1 MLSDLLNKTKTTLSF
16 EVSPPKTEDE
26 FNAVFEKLDSLA
38 ALQPDFISCTYGAGG
53 SSAGKTVEMAAYIQH
68 RLNIDTM
75 AHMTCVGFKRED
87 LQKNC
92 ELLEKEGIR
101 YVMALRGDRPKTM
114 SDEQFESREFLYATD
129 MIRYLKANTSL
140 SIAGGCYPE
149 KHYEAESF
157 ESDLRHLKE
166 KVDAGADFL
175 VTQLFF
181 DNDIFYRFRE
191 KAESFGIT
199 APICAGIMPITSAKQ
214 IGKSVNLSG
223 SSVPKALEDMI
234 AKYGD
239 DKEDMRKAGVD
250 YAVHQILD
258 LKERGVDG
266 IHIYTMNRPK
276 TTAEIVTQ
284 IS

>member
-1 MLSDLLNKTKTTLSF
+1 MLADLLKKTKTTISF
-16 EVSPPKTEDE
+16 EVLSPKTDDE

-38 ALQPDFISCTYGAGG
+38 ALNPDFMSCTYGAGG
-53 SSAGKTVEMAAYIQH
+53 SRAGKTVEMAAYIQN
-68 RLNIDTM
+68 RLHIDAM
-75 AHMTCVGFKRED
+75 AHMTCVGFKRAD

-101 YVMALRGDRPKTM
+101 YVMALRGDRPSTM
-114 SDEQFESREFLYATD
+114 SDEQFEGREFLYASD

-140 SIAGGCYPE
+140 SVAGVCYPE

-166 KVDAGADFL
+166 KVDVGADFL

-191 KAESFGIT
+191 KAASFGIT
-199 APICAGIMPITSAKQ
+199 VPICAGIMPITGANQ
-214 IGKSVNLSG
+214 LGTSVNLSG
-223 SSVPKALEDMI
+223 SSVPKALEDI
-234 AKYGD
+234 IDKYGD
-239 DKEDMRKAGVD
+239 SKEDMHKAGVD
-250 YAVHQILD
+250 YAVRQILD

-276 TTAEIVTQ
+276 TTAEIVAQ

>member
-1 MLSDLLNKTKTTLSF
+1 MLADLLKKTKTTISF
-16 EVSPPKTEDE
+16 EVLSPKTDDE

-38 ALQPDFISCTYGAGG
+38 ALNPDFMSCTYGAGG
-53 SSAGKTVEMAAYIQH
+53 SRAGKTVEMAAYIQN
-68 RLNIDTM
+68 RLHIDAM
-75 AHMTCVGFKRED
+75 AHMTCVGFKRAD

-101 YVMALRGDRPKTM
+101 YVMALRGDRPSTM
-114 SDEQFESREFLYATD
+114 SDEQFEGREFLYASD

-140 SIAGGCYPE
+140 SVAGVCYPE

-191 KAESFGIT
+191 KAASFGIT
-199 APICAGIMPITSAKQ
+199 VPICAGIMPITGANQ
-214 IGKSVNLSG
+214 LGTSVNLSG
-223 SSVPKALEDMI
+223 SSVPKALEDI
-234 AKYGD
+234 IDKYGD
-239 DKEDMRKAGVD
+239 SKEDMHKAGVD
-250 YAVHQILD
+250 YAVRQILD

-276 TTAEIVTQ
+276 TTAEIVEQ

>member
-1 MLSDLLNKTKTTLSF
+1 MLADLLNKTKTTLSF

-92 ELLEKEGIR
+92 DLLEKEGIR

-114 SDEQFESREFLYATD
+114 SDEQFESREFLYAAD

-191 KAESFGIT
+191 KVESFGIT

-239 DKEDMRKAGVD
+239 DKENMRKAGVD
-250 YAVHQILD
+250 YAVRQILD
-258 LKERGVDG
+258 LKERGVNG

-276 TTAEIVTQ
+276 TTAEIVAQ
-284 IS
+284 IL